1 MRFIH
6 MADIHFDSPFRVLT
20 DKRDFGTK
28 RRLEQREAF
37 RKAIEYI
44 SKEKIPY
51 LFIAGDLYDQNYI
64 KENTIEFINNLFKT
78 IPNTKIFISP
88 GNHDP
93 FLKNSFYNTFKWN
106 DNVTIFNEEIKRIEL
121 EEIDIYGYGFNDF
134 YCSNS
139 RVEEIEI
146 KNKEKINIL
155 LVHGAL
161 DSSKTIDI
169 QYNPISTNVLK
180 EIGFDYIALGHVH
193 KRTEENKY
201 NFIYPGSIISFGFDE
216 LGEHGILDVKIEKNN
231 LENKKIINNLI
242 NNKNEIINNNLIKN
256 NNEEK
261 ITENKLNKN
270 NYLNNSEK
278 NNENNFNNLENNN
291 LNYKNKTKIDFVKL
305 DNRVFVEKEIDI
317 SEMNSEEEVIE
328 KLNQIEENENTFLKI
343 ILIGVRNIEVNEK
356 EICKLATNKNILKV
370 KNRTETKYDF
380 DQLATQNNLKGIFVK
395 KMIKKLEEENYN
407 QEEIKRAIEIG
418 LQSFE

>member
-201 NFIYPGSIISFGFDE
+201 NFIYPGSMISFGFDE
-216 LGEHGILDVKIEKNN
+216 LGEHGMLDVEIEKNN
-231 LENKKIINNLI
+231 KKNKSNNL
-242 NNKNEIINNNLIKN
+242 E
-256 NNEEK
+256 
-261 ITENKLNKN
+261 N
-270 NYLNNSEK
+270 NYLNNKNKIKTNFIKLDNRIFEEK
-278 NNENNFNNLENNN
+278 NIDISEINSEEQLIEKIDSIELNENNF
-291 LNYKNKTKIDFVKL
+291 Y
-305 DNRVFVEKEIDI
+305 
-317 SEMNSEEEVIE
+317 
-328 KLNQIEENENTFLKI
+328 KI
-343 ILIGVRNIEVNEK
+343 ILVGTKNIEIK
-356 EICKLATNKNILKV
+356 IDEICKLIKQREIILKV
-370 KNRTETKYDF
+370 KDKTETKNDF
-380 DQLATQNNLKGIFVK
+380 DKLSEQNSLKGIFVK
-395 KMIKKLEEENYN
+395 KMLERLNDKNENT
-407 QEEIKRAIEIG
+407 EEIKKAIEIG
-418 LQSFE
+418 LKSFE

>member
-37 RKAIEYI
+37 RRAIEYI
-44 SKEKIPY
+44 SKEEIPY

-64 KENTIEFINNLFKT
+64 RESTIEFINNLFKT

-106 DNVTIFNEEIKRIEL
+106 DNVIIFKEEIKRIEL
-121 EEIDIYGYGFNDF
+121 EDIDIYGYGFNDF

-139 RVEEIEI
+139 RVEEIKI

-161 DSSKTIDI
+161 DSSKSIDT
-169 QYNPISTNVLK
+169 QYNPISTNKLR

-193 KRTEENKY
+193 KKMDKNKY
-201 NFIYPGSIISFGFDE
+201 NFIYPGSMISFGFDE
-216 LGEHGILDVKIEKNN
+216 LGEHGMLEIKIEKNKNNYLN
-231 LENKKIINNLI
+231 LEENKI
-242 NNKNEIINNNLIKN
+242 NKNNYLENLEKNKINKNNNLN
-256 NNEEK
+256 NLEE
-261 ITENKLNKN
+261 NKN
-270 NYLNNSEK
+270 NYLNNSE
-278 NNENNFNNLENNN
+278 NNYLNN
-291 LNYKNKTKIDFVKL
+291 KNKIKIEFIKL
-305 DNRVFVEKEIDI
+305 DNRVFEEKSIDV
-317 SEMNSEEEVIE
+317 SEANSEEELIE
-328 KLNQIEENENTFLKI
+328 KLNLIEIDENNFYKI
-343 ILIGVRNIEVNEK
+343 ILVGKKNIEINTNVL
-356 EICKLATNKNILKV
+356 CKLVSKSNILKIED
-370 KNRTETKYDF
+370 KTETKYDF
-380 DQLATQNNLKGIFVK
+380 DELAKQNNLKGIFVR
-395 KMIKKLEEENYN
+395 KMLEKLNDERLD
-407 QEEIKRAIEIG
+407 QKEIIRAVEIG
-418 LQSFE
+418 LKSFE